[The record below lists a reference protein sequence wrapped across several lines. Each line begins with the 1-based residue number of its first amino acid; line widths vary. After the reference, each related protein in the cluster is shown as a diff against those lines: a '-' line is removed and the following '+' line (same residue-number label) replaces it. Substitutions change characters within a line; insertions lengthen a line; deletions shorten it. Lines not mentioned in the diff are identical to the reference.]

1 VRFEPKV
8 DPFLME
14 NMVTTEQI
22 AHSRP
27 YFSLRKSLTLE
38 YKNLVKD
45 CIRERSRPLMT
56 DALVALM
63 LLSKGVRRICHELE
77 TFSRKRLQKY
87 TEKKPWKNKTRRI
100 IVRITVIDGE
110 ASP

>member
-1 VRFEPKV
+1 
-8 DPFLME
+8 ME

-63 LLSKGVRRICHELE
+63 LLSQNIQRRSLGKIKQGGLLLEL
-77 TFSRKRLQKY
+77 LL
-87 TEKKPWKNKTRRI
+87 
-100 IVRITVIDGE
+100 
-110 ASP
+110 